1 MYLHGMKNYSLW
13 MMVGVLLWGSAAT
26 NASLA
31 QATLVDAPDTVFVS
45 LDTLDGAGDVAV
57 QWDVVNETD
66 SPLNLMVTRGLLATV
81 TPFNYPYVDGADGS
95 YERFCWGASCFNYGT
110 DASPENPAF
119 LVNLNP
125 GDTTSTFVSDFYPN
139 GVVGTS
145 TIRYCFHEV
154 GAQSSG
160 VCHAITFVVEGTVGV
175 AETPLQSASVTSL
188 SPNPATNAVTVS
200 FDRPIRGALEF
211 RNLVGQVHKTELV
224 AENGLQQTF
233 SLDGM
238 SSGIWLVTYRVD
250 GVAASTKRLV
260 IR

>member
-1 MYLHGMKNYSLW
+1 MKHNSFW
-13 MMVGVLLWGSAAT
+13 MGICVLLCGFTLS

-31 QATLVDAPDTVFVS
+31 QATLVNAPDTVFVS

-66 SPLNLMVTRGLLATV
+66 APLNLMVTRGLLATV
-81 TPFNYPYVDGADGS
+81 TPFNYPYVDGAEGS

-110 DASPENPAF
+110 DASPELAAF
-119 LVNLNP
+119 LVGLNP

-139 GVVGTS
+139 DVIGTS

-160 VCHAITFVVEGTVGV
+160 ACHAITFVVEGTVGV
-175 AETPLQSASVTSL
+175 AEAPAPSASVTSL
-188 SPNPATNAVTVS
+188 SPNPATDEVTVS
-200 FDRPIRGALEF
+200 FDRPMRGALEF
-211 RNLVGQVHKTELV
+211 RNLVGQVHKTEV
-224 AENGLQQTF
+224 ITGNGLQQKF

-238 SSGIWLVTYRVD
+238 ASGIWLVTYTVD
-250 GVAASTKRLV
+250 GVAASTKHLV

>member
-1 MYLHGMKNYSLW
+1 MKNIFLW
-13 MMVGVLLWGSAAT
+13 MGFCGLVCGAT
-26 NASLA
+26 LSNTSLA
-31 QATLVDAPDTVFVS
+31 QATLVNAPDTVFVS

-66 SPLNLMVTRGLLATV
+66 APLNLMVTRGLLATV
-81 TPFNYPYVDGADGS
+81 TPFNYPYVDGAEGS
-95 YERFCWGASCFNYGT
+95 YERFCWGPSCFNYGT

-154 GAQSSG
+154 GAQSAG

-175 AETPLQSASVTSL
+175 VEAPAPLASVTSL
-188 SPNPATNAVTVS
+188 SPNPATDEVTVS
-200 FDRPIRGALEF
+200 FDRPIRGVLEF
-211 RNLVGQVHKTELV
+211 RNLVGQVHKTEPI

-238 SSGIWLVTYRVD
+238 SSGIWLVTYKVD

>member
-1 MYLHGMKNYSLW
+1 MKNIFLW
-13 MMVGVLLWGSAAT
+13 LSFCGLLWGSTVSNTAV
-26 NASLA
+26 A
-31 QATLVDAPDTVFVS
+31 QATLVNAPDTVFVS

-66 SPLNLMVTRGLLATV
+66 APLNLMVTRGLLATV
-81 TPFNYPYVDGADGS
+81 TPFNYPYVEGAEGS
-95 YERFCWGASCFNYGT
+95 YERFCWGETCFDYGT
-110 DASPENPAF
+110 PASPVNPAF

-139 GVVGTS
+139 DVVGTS

-154 GAQSSG
+154 DAQSSG

-175 AETPLQSASVTSL
+175 AEVQAPLAAVTSL
-188 SPNPATNAVTVS
+188 SPNPATNEVTVS
-200 FDRPIRGALEF
+200 FDRPTKGALEF
-211 RNLVGQVHKTELV
+211 RNLVGQVHKTELI
-224 AENGLQQTF
+224 AGNGLQQTF

-238 SSGIWLVTYRVD
+238 SSGIWLVTYKED
-250 GVAASTKRLV
+250 GVVISTKRLV